1 MKLLIA
7 VAWYNFKL
15 FNLELG
21 GGGGLMMFLL
31 LLSLLTSVHRINKL
45 RRRDTQITK
54 AASYQ
59 ALDVELLFGVMPV
72 NVYDAG
78 PALMQQ

>member
-1 MKLLIA
+1 MHINFHPFEVWVA

-54 AASYQ
+54 ARHTK
-59 ALDVELLFGVMPV
+59 P
-72 NVYDAG
+72 
-78 PALMQQ
+78 